1 MAMKKNFEEI
11 LGALQDSAQRSET
24 AHAVVAA
31 ARVENWLQAAI
42 LTRTRTGLSKTFRD
56 KLFKGYGPLSS
67 FSGKIDIAYAF
78 SMFGQET
85 YNDLRAIK
93 DIRNTFAHS
102 NKEIHFRSDSVM
114 RNIQKLAGWT
124 KEADPVNLFFE
135 RCKAAI
141 DEFKKRSSTDAMTQA
156 LKTIAE
162 EG

>member
-1 MAMKKNFEEI
+1 VRKEKFEE
-11 LGALQDSAQRSET
+11 LMGVLRDSAQRSET

-42 LTRTRTGLSKTFRD
+42 LTRMRAGLSKTVRER
-56 KLFKGYGPLSS
+56 LFKGYGPLSS

-78 SMFGQET
+78 SMFGPQT

-102 NKEIHFRSDSVM
+102 NKEIHFRSDIVM
-114 RNIQKLAGWT
+114 RNVQKLTGWT
-124 KEADPVNLFFE
+124 KEADPINLFFE
-135 RCKAAI
+135 RCKAGI
-141 DEFKKRSSTDAMTQA
+141 DELKKHSSTDAMTQA
-156 LKTIAE
+156 LTTIAE